1 MRSISRTANEAIARQ
16 VVDRLCRRPPYGLS
30 WRDFAVVEIT
40 RALTSAATDRR
51 RKMNKVESDGI
62 ACSHEGYA

>member
-1 MRSISRTANEAIARQ
+1 MRSSRTLEAKG
-16 VVDRLCRRPPYGLS
+16 VLGYGLS

-51 RKMNKVESDGI
+51 RRMNKVESDGI